1 MTGQPIRDTRPK
13 AGDCSDCSGRGR
25 TVDDRGYV
33 APCRSCEGTG
43 RAGVIPGAVEGIRL
57 TPEGAE
63 L

>member
-1 MTGQPIRDTRPK
+1 MIDRRGTHPG
-13 AGDCSDCSGRGR
+13 CSGRGR